1 VWDVTDADA
10 NAESIRWWALFGLN
24 VSRARANGVLRPEST
39 ADPLIPADRLDLI
52 ASATTTQ
59 YITLGRHGARGE
71 PATPSQQRVGHET
84 PSETPEAGKKSNPPQ
99 LPPPASGILSV
110 EAPQKSPEGV
120 WYFTCAKCL
129 KRQVWAPRGTAKGK
143 DPWPGAVCWP
153 CYKAGSR

>member
-1 VWDVTDADA
+1 MTDADA

-24 VSRARANGVLRPEST
+24 VSRARANGVLRPELT
-39 ADPLIPADRLDLI
+39 ADPLIPVDRLDLI

-59 YITLGRHGARGE
+59 YITLGRNGARGE
-71 PATPSQQRVGHET
+71 PATPVASGGHET
-84 PSETPEAGKKSNPPQ
+84 PSGSEAGKKSNPPQ

-143 DPWPGAVCWP
+143 DPWPGAICWP
-153 CYKAGSR
+153 CYKAGSK